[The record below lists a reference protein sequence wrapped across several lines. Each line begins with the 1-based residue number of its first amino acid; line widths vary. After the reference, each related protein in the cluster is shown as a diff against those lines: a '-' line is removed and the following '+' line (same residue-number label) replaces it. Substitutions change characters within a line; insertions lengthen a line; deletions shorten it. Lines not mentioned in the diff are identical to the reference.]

1 MRSLLKISLCSF
13 AVLGLTAC
21 GGRDGDRQENI
32 DSLRTFGLAASP
44 LVNSPSVDGQPAK
57 TVEVTFYAA
66 VPLGLT
72 AALTPFV
79 DHASSLGAVP
89 LPAAA
94 IAIEAGSEH
103 YEDFNSFRLF
113 SAKAKLTLPTTA
125 AFHKANFAG
134 GQVRY
139 GLTVTAG
146 ADHEDVVADLVL
158 FPDGAPQLAWQNPTI
173 DITTPLSAAGVA
185 TSGTIDLKAEIGNV
199 NAEGVK
205 VGWFVSKGQVA
216 NRRAA
221 ATTWKLTNAGPQTVA
236 VAVHG
241 IQSRG
246 FAIKVI
252 DVTGN

>member
-1 MRSLLKISLCSF
+1 MRPLLMTILCALAF
-13 AVLGLTAC
+13 LGLTAC
-21 GGRDGDRQENI
+21 GGQGGDRQENI
-32 DSLRTFGLAASP
+32 ESLRTFGIAAAP
-44 LVNSPSVDGQPAK
+44 LVNSPSVAGQPAK

-66 VPLGLT
+66 VPLGVT

-94 IAIEAGSEH
+94 IAVEDGSES
-103 YEDFNSFRLF
+103 YEDYNNYRLF
-113 SAKAKLTLPTTA
+113 SAKAKLALPTAA
-125 AFHKANFAG
+125 AFRQADFAG

-146 ADHEDVVADLVL
+146 GDHEDIVADLVL
-158 FPDGAPQLAWQNPTI
+158 FPEGAPQLAWQNPTI
-173 DITTPLSAAGVA
+173 AVIGPINASGVPTT
-185 TSGTIDLKAEIGNV
+185 GTIDLKAEVGNV
-199 NAEGVK
+199 NDEGVK

-221 ATTWKLTNAGPQTVA
+221 ATTWKLTDAGPQTVA
-236 VAVHG
+236 VVVHG

-246 FAIKVI
+246 FAVKVI